1 MTLYSINRQRN
12 ILDYALGSLWR
23 NRFKNTAVFLVF
35 SLVIFFVASFRLITS
50 SLDNA
55 AEQLLTAVPDITVQ
69 KMTAGRQDV
78 LRYQDLAE
86 VEELFGIKEIR
97 PRIWGYYFDELN
109 GANYTVIGD
118 ASFAGNQQLPGLSIV
133 YGVYDGVKQGVGSV
147 VIGQSVIDSKNLA
160 GRYSFSLFRPDL
172 SLKSFYITGAFAK
185 NTSLVTGDLIVMGIE
200 DASDLFGMGDEE
212 LTDLVVSVSNP
223 NEIDTI
229 AKKISERL
237 PGSRVVTKNQIR
249 KTYRAAFG
257 WRSGFG
263 LVCLLGS
270 VAAFIIFAWDK
281 ASGFSEEQRREVG
294 ILKAVGWQT
303 ADVMSVRFWE
313 SVVISLLAFSIG
325 YTLAWAHVLWF
336 DGLLFRPVLLGWSV
350 LSPPLSLLPVFR
362 PGDLMLIFSISILP
376 YLAATVMPAWRSALV
391 RPDSIV

>member
-1 MTLYSINRQRN
+1 MAFSNLNRHRN

-23 NRFKNTAVFLVF
+23 NRFKNIGVFLVF
-35 SLVIFFVASFRLITS
+35 SLVIFIIASFRLVTS

-78 LRYQDLAE
+78 LRYKDMAE
-86 VEELFGIKEIR
+86 IEELFGIKELK

-118 ASFAGNQQLPGLSIV
+118 PSFDGRQQMPGLSIV
-133 YGVYDGVKQGVGSV
+133 NQPDDGSRQGVSPV
-147 VIGQSVIDSKNLA
+147 VIGQSVIYSKNLA
-160 GRYSFSLFRPDL
+160 GRHSFSLFRPDL
-172 SLKSFYITGAFAK
+172 SLKSFYVTGAFAE
-185 NTSLVTGDLIVMGIE
+185 NTSLVTSDLIVMGIE
-200 DASDLFGMGDEE
+200 AAADLFGMGEGE
-212 LTDLVVSVSNP
+212 LTDLVVSVGNP
-223 NEIDTI
+223 TEIDTI
-229 AKKISERL
+229 AKKISERI
-237 PGSRVVTKNQIR
+237 PGSRVITKKQIQ

-257 WRSGFG
+257 WRSGLG

-270 VAAFIIFAWDK
+270 VCAFIILAWDK
-281 ASGFSEEQRREVG
+281 ASGLSEEQRREVG

-313 SVVISLLAFSIG
+313 SVVISMLSFTAG
-325 YTLAWAHVLWF
+325 YTVAWAHVLWF
-336 DGLLFRPVLLGWSV
+336 DGFLFRPVLLGWSV
-350 LSPPLSLLPVFR
+350 LRPPLTLLPVFR
-362 PGDLMLIFSISILP
+362 LADLILIFSISILP

>member
-1 MTLYSINRQRN
+1 MAFSNLNRHRN

-23 NRFKNTAVFLVF
+23 NRFKNTGVFLVF
-35 SLVIFFVASFRLITS
+35 SLVIFIIASFRLSTS

-55 AEQLLTAVPDITVQ
+55 ADQLLTVVPDITVQ

-78 LRYQDLAE
+78 LRYQDVAE
-86 VEELFGIKEIR
+86 IEELFGIKEIK

-118 ASFAGNQQLPGLSIV
+118 LSFDDGQQMPGLSIA
-133 YGVYDGVKQGVGSV
+133 YRLDDGSRPGVSPT
-147 VIGQSVIDSKNLA
+147 VIGQSVINSKNLA
-160 GRYSFSLFRPDL
+160 GRHSFSLFRPDL
-172 SLKSFYITGAFAK
+172 SLKSFYVTGAFAES
-185 NTSLVTGDLIVMGIE
+185 TSLVTSDLIVTGIE
-200 DASDLFGMGDEE
+200 AAADLFGMGDGE
-212 LTDLVVSVSNP
+212 LTDLIVSVANP
-223 NEIDTI
+223 TEIDTI
-229 AKKISERL
+229 AKKISERI
-237 PGSRVVTKNQIR
+237 PGSRVITKKQIQ

-257 WRSGFG
+257 WRSGLG

-270 VAAFIIFAWDK
+270 VGAFIILAWDK
-281 ASGFSEEQRREVG
+281 ASGLSEEQRREVG

-313 SVVISLLAFSIG
+313 SVVISILSFTVG
-325 YTLAWAHVLWF
+325 YTAAWAHVLWF
-336 DGLLFRPVLLGWSV
+336 DGFMFMPVLLGWSV
-350 LSPPLSLLPVFR
+350 LRPPLTLLPVFR
-362 PGDLMLIFSISILP
+362 LADLVLIFSISILP

>member
-1 MTLYSINRQRN
+1 MAFSNLNRHRN

-23 NRFKNTAVFLVF
+23 NRFKNTGVFLVF
-35 SLVIFFVASFRLITS
+35 SLVIFIIASFRLVTS

-78 LRYQDLAE
+78 LRYKDMAE
-86 VEELFGIKEIR
+86 IEELFGIKELK

-118 ASFAGNQQLPGLSIV
+118 PSFDDRQQLPGLSIV
-133 YGVYDGVKQGVGSV
+133 NQPDDGSRQGVSPV
-147 VIGQSVIDSKNLA
+147 VIGQSVIYSKNLA
-160 GRYSFSLFRPDL
+160 GRHSFSLFRPDL
-172 SLKSFYITGAFAK
+172 SLKSFYVSGAFAE
-185 NTSLVTGDLIVMGIE
+185 NTSLVTSDLMVMGIE
-200 DASDLFGMGDEE
+200 AAADLFGMGEGE
-212 LTDLVVSVSNP
+212 LTDLVVSVGNP
-223 NEIDTI
+223 TEIDTI
-229 AKKISERL
+229 AKKISERI
-237 PGSRVVTKNQIR
+237 PGSRVITKKQIQ

-257 WRSGFG
+257 WRSGLG

-270 VAAFIIFAWDK
+270 VGAFIILAWDK
-281 ASGFSEEQRREVG
+281 ASGLSEEQRREVG

-313 SVVISLLAFSIG
+313 SMVISMFAFTAG
-325 YTLAWAHVLWF
+325 YTAAWAHVLWF
-336 DGLLFRPVLLGWSV
+336 DGFLFRPVLLGWSV
-350 LSPPLSLLPVFR
+350 LRPPLTLLPVFR
-362 PGDLMLIFSISILP
+362 LADLILIFSISILP